1 MARNFLYVYERIY
14 KEEDAMQGEF
24 QKLAIKGKRTSAA
37 DQKRIRNIVLDTT
50 YQVAQECSVIVS
62 YPRMHIAG
70 QKVVLGQP
78 LIMLPDCRL
87 ISIEQLKKIEN
98 EGRRKEK

>member
-14 KEEDAMQGEF
+14 KEEDAMQKEF
-24 QKLAIKGKRTSAA
+24 QKLAIQGKRTPAA
-37 DQKRIRNIVLDTT
+37 DQKRIRKIILDST

-62 YPRMHIAG
+62 YPRMHIEG
-70 QKVVLGQP
+70 QKVVLGEP

-87 ISIEQLKKIEN
+87 ISIEELKRIE
-98 EGRRKEK
+98 EGGG